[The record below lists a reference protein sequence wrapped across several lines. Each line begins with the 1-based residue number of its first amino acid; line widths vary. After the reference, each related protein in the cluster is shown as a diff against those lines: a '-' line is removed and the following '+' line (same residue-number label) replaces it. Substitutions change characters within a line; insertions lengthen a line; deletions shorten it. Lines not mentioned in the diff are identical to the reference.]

1 MEYKGTTDGSY
12 LVQTSL
18 QRPRYYT
25 SATRQWKKDVDK
37 IRGLEKGQRKGKLT
51 HPCKFPALED
61 KLHTL
66 ILEKRKIG
74 RKVGENWIRRTARV
88 EFEKLWPDKVTIVG
102 KKKVFDGMGFSN
114 GWLVGFLKRKNL
126 SLRQPTKKA
135 QVVPEGYKE
144 KIISWLQFNRRAMAK
159 FNFEL
164 SEIANM
170 DQTPISFEF
179 LDNKTYDTKGVRTV
193 FVKQTGS
200 GWDRRQAT
208 LQILVH
214 ADGIQRCKPLLVF
227 HGKNQDH
234 KQKPVSSNLKKEYKL
249 YDSRV
254 EVMFNPKAWSNTD
267 LMVEWIKHLYT
278 SSTNYPFFPRH
289 STQRPPRLLSLDV
302 FSGQKTT
309 EVINTF
315 KSIRCTT
322 SFIPSGTTC
331 VIQVCDTVVN
341 RSLKARIEELA
352 DQYIDEHEVEWVEGK
367 YSVSQRRVL
376 LTKWVGQAWDD
387 MHAEDG
393 DMIRKAFKQ
402 VGLGLPI
409 DGSQDHEI
417 KIKSL
422 CA

>member
-1 MEYKGTTDGSY
+1 MSTPLEVTTKAMASIPPSLSTLAIPAVKPGPRPKPMAKRQTLHALQLARRDTGAISASAEGLLAQFKASNDIESDSDSSVNDLRRRSY
-12 LVQTSL
+12 TREQKLAAIGYATTKKTWNIKEQQMVLISCKQACRDLGITPVQL
-18 QRPRYYT
+18 RK
-25 SATRQWKKDVDK
+25 WKKDVDK

-88 EFEKLWPDKVTIVG
+88 EFEQLWPSKVTIVG

-114 GWLVGFLKRKNL
+114 GWLAGFLKRKNL
-126 SLRQPTKKA
+126 SLRQPTKRA
-135 QVVPEGYKE
+135 QVVPEDYKE
-144 KIISWLQFNRRAMAK
+144 KIISWLQFNRRATAK

-179 LDNKTYDTKGVRTV
+179 LDNKTYDTKGIRTV

-227 HGKNQDH
+227 HGKNQDYR
-234 KQKPVSSNLKKEYKL
+234 QKPISSTLKKEYKL

-254 EVMFNPKAWSNTD
+254 EV
-267 LMVEWIKHLYT
+267 I
-278 SSTNYPFFPRH
+278 H
-289 STQRPPRLLSLDV
+289 SLILIS
-302 FSGQKTT
+302 
-309 EVINTF
+309 
-315 KSIRCTT
+315 
-322 SFIPSGTTC
+322 
-331 VIQVCDTVVN
+331 VV
-341 RSLKARIEELA
+341 
-352 DQYIDEHEVEWVEGK
+352 
-367 YSVSQRRVL
+367 
-376 LTKWVGQAWDD
+376 
-387 MHAEDG
+387 
-393 DMIRKAFKQ
+393 
-402 VGLGLPI
+402 
-409 DGSQDHEI
+409 
-417 KIKSL
+417 
-422 CA
+422 